1 MRLGVVTFG
10 LSLLTASAAQA
21 QLAVLDQAVLA
32 EQIRSALTEAQQLEQ
47 QIQQYQQLVQNARA
61 LAKLDSLLAEFQ
73 ISPSELNATELRQL
87 LNDVYGLDADDPAFS
102 ANARAVL
109 GQQYRLPMQR
119 SATDAAFAGLDLPT
133 EDAASLADAYNAG
146 NRDLD
151 QAIRYADVVS
161 ATNATRSRLAEATRR
176 QIEQSMALTDNSMGA
191 TMQMILAGQLN
202 GQRQADTSL
211 QLHAV
216 QADKLVQDQL
226 RQVERDAMLRQQAL
240 DTEQGNRAFITGAI
254 PPLSASSISFQ

>member
-1 MRLGVVTFG
+1 MRLGMATFG
-10 LSLLTASAAQA
+10 LSLLAASAAQA

-87 LNDVYGLDADDPAFS
+87 LNDVYALDADDPAFS

-109 GQQYRLPMQR
+109 GQQYRLPMQS
-119 SATDAAFAGLDLPT
+119 SAADTAFAGLDLPT
-133 EDAASLADAYNAG
+133 QDAASLADAYNAG

-161 ATNATRSRLAEATRR
+161 ATNATRSRLAEATRQ

-191 TMQMILAGQLN
+191 TMQMILAGQMN
-202 GQRQADTSL
+202 GQRQSDTSL
-211 QLHAV
+211 QLQAL
-216 QADKLVQDQL
+216 QADKQIEDQL
-226 RQVERDAMLRQQAL
+226 RQVEDETALRQQVL
-240 DTEQGNRAFITGAI
+240 DSQQGIRAFVSSPI
-254 PPLSASSISFQ
+254 PALSASSISFR